1 MTEAI
6 LCKFIVTN
14 LIKWKTYSILIICC
28 VHKIVF
34 GNDKLKEVL
43 QPPFFISSSPEG
55 GSPILSGKYFLHITK
70 INFVNNNFVLTFAL
84 QQIIRI

>member
-14 LIKWKTYSILIICC
+14 LIKWKTFNILIICC

-43 QPPFFISSSPEG
+43 QPPFFIGSSPEG
-55 GSPILSGKYFLHITK
+55 GSLILSGKYFFTHYK
-70 INFVNNNFVLTFAL
+70 NKFCE
-84 QQIIRI
+84 